1 MGDQLALFKAN
12 IDKPLAAILTLN
24 TIAHT
29 VGAIGVGAQ
38 ASIIWADANPLI
50 TGLAVPV
57 IMTLAIL
64 LFSEIVPKTLGATY
78 WKELVGFTV
87 SSLRVI
93 IFLLAPLVWMCQG
106 LTRLLKRD
114 IEGSVFSRSDFMT
127 MAEIGAREG
136 VFEESESEIISNL
149 IRFESVCAEDIMTP
163 RTVVLAVAE
172 ERTIDDFLDDN
183 VQRQFSRIPTFHDGS
198 KDHVTGFVLKGDL
211 LTAKID
217 GRGGELIST
226 LRRDIMFVQESFPL
240 PELFNRLIAKREH
253 IAAVVDE
260 FGGMAGIVT
269 MEDAIE
275 TLLGQEILDESDR
288 EADMRVRA
296 RMEWQKRAKLRGLV
310 EEAPAEKPPTP
321 EETAAAEKEKKS
333 AASSKDVSSE
343 SD

>member
-1 MGDQLALFKAN
+1 MGDHLAQFKTN

-38 ASIIWADANPLI
+38 ASIVWADANPLI

-57 IMTLAIL
+57 VMTLAIL

-78 WKELVGFTV
+78 WKELAGFTV

-93 IFLLAPLVWMCQG
+93 MFLLAPLVWLCQG
-106 LTRLLKRD
+106 LTSLLKRD

-149 IRFESVCAEDIMTP
+149 IQFESVCVEDIMTP

-172 ERTIDDFLDDN
+172 EHTIDDFLN
-183 VQRQFSRIPTFHDGS
+183 ENEQLQFSRIPTFHDGS
-198 KDHVTGFVLKGDL
+198 KDHVTGFVLKWDL

-217 GRGGELIST
+217 GRGDQLIST

-240 PELFNRLIAKREH
+240 PELFKRLIAKREH

-275 TLLGQEILDESDR
+275 TLLGQEILDESDK

-296 RMEWQKRAKLRGLV
+296 RMEWQKRARIRGLV
-310 EEAPAEKPPTP
+310 EEAPTEKSPAP
-321 EETAAAEKEKKS
+321 EVAAAADKP
-333 AASSKDVSSE
+333 AAAAGDTSSE